1 MKKLF
6 LSAIAVIMAFSL
18 NAQTKWTADKSHSK
32 IGFTVTHMLIAEV
45 EGHFKDFTASM
56 TASKDNFEDS
66 KVEFKAPVSSIN
78 TNDDKRDEHLR
89 GSDFFDMANHP
100 EISFTSV
107 TFKPAGDKKFKVVGN
122 LTMRGVT
129 RSVTLEATHMGT
141 VEDPWGNTKAG
152 FKLTGKVNRKDFGI
166 AWNKTLTSGGAVV
179 SDEVAMNCMIE
190 LIKQK

>member
-6 LSAIAVIMAFSL
+6 LSAFAVAITFSL
-18 NAQTKWTADKSHSK
+18 HAQTKWTADKSHSK

-45 EGHFKDFTASM
+45 DGHFKDFTASM
-56 TASKDNFEDS
+56 TSTKDNFEDS

-107 TFKPAGDKKFKVVGN
+107 SFKPAGDKKFKVVGN

-129 RSVTLEATHMGT
+129 RSVTLEATHIGT

-152 FKLTGKVNRKDFGI
+152 FKLTGKVNRKDYGI
-166 AWNKTLTSGGAVV
+166 AWNKCDLGDRPGFT
-179 SDEVAMNCMIE
+179 
-190 LIKQK
+190 